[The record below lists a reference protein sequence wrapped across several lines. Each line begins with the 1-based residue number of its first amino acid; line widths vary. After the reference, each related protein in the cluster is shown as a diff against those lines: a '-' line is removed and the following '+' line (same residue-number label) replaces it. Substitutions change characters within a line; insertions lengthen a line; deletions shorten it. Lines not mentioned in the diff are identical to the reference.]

1 MTRTRTPISF
11 FATNDPEQAK
21 TFYGEVLGL
30 ELIESSPYALVF
42 RDGSQML
49 RVQIVSDLIPA
60 SHTVHG
66 WDVMSIEEEIED
78 LSAKG
83 LVFLKFTQM
92 DQDPSGIWTTPDGH
106 KIAWFKDPS
115 GNTLSLTQFKPT

>member
-1 MTRTRTPISF
+1 
-11 FATNDPEQAK
+11 
-21 TFYGEVLGL
+21 
-30 ELIESSPYALVF
+30 
-42 RDGSQML
+42 
-49 RVQIVSDLIPA
+49 
-60 SHTVHG
+60 
-66 WDVMSIEEEIED
+66 MSIEEEIED